1 MTSTSTNASPTY
13 DPRREER
20 LARRTLT
27 ADGRWYAP
35 DARHGTPSGYK
46 YWGCR
51 CTPCTG
57 AASAANYVQLNP
69 PAGTVTPRTRRSAEV
84 NRALLA
90 ERRRAL
96 REERAQF
103 LVLRDGVWVTT
114 AENVEHG
121 LTSTYNDW
129 SCRCADCTAAV
140 RENVRRQRQ
149 RNVMNELIAL
159 RMRESAADAD
169 TADNDNDDD
178 AVAAD
183 DN

>member
-27 ADGRWYAP
+27 DDGRWYAP

-51 CTPCTG
+51 CAPCTG

-69 PAGTVTPRTRRSAEV
+69 PAGAVTPRTRRSAEV

-103 LVLRDGVWVTT
+103 LELRDGIWVTT
-114 AENVEHG
+114 AADVEHG
-121 LTSTYNDW
+121 LTSTYNYW
-129 SCRCADCTAAV
+129 SCRCDDCTAAV
-140 RENVRRQRQ
+140 RENTRRKRQ
-149 RNVMNELIAL
+149 RNVLNELHAL
-159 RMRESAADAD
+159 RMRESIADENDAA
-169 TADNDNDDD
+169 
-178 AVAAD
+178 AAD